1 MQSRFL
7 TSKLGLKPLLHRLA
21 ASCLTARYLA
31 KTRILGMPPFSVNNI
46 RKTPGLALV
55 IMLSEWLKTPTRGL
69 VYELFTLRTE
79 AWDLSVYSE
88 LAKLAFQFLRS
99 FLRYTTQ
106 HIYSMTQ
113 ARPGHVFAKNS
124 H

>member
-1 MQSRFL
+1 
-7 TSKLGLKPLLHRLA
+7 
-21 ASCLTARYLA
+21 
-31 KTRILGMPPFSVNNI
+31 MPPCSVNNI

-55 IMLSEWLKTPTRGL
+55 IMLSEWLKTSTRGL
-69 VYELFTLRTE
+69 VYELFTLGTE
-79 AWDLSVYSE
+79 VRDLSVYSE
-88 LAKLAFQFLRS
+88 LAKLAFQFLGT
-99 FLRYTTQ
+99 FLRYTAQ